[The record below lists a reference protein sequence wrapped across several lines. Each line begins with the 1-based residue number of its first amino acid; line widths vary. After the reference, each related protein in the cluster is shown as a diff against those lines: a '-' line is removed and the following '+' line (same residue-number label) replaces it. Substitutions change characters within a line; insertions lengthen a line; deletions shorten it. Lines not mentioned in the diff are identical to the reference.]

1 MTTNDKKT
9 RDISLILKDLLKVI
23 KVVSMYPEDNPLPQS
38 LRRSFAEKLESLV
51 DEHGELGIEVQQ
63 HSMVCGG
70 EVVFHNRS
78 KEENL
83 AGIFYDAGITQIL
96 FKPGLGVLDIY
107 RLLEVIKSYLNSPD
121 KSQDLAALIWE
132 AGITGFA
139 LRTLE
144 DVALSEYDTS
154 FNIQEYVAGEDQPR
168 ENEGLFGTEQSEGY
182 QSIFSSEEDSGK
194 WEFSEADESGDFVAG
209 PLGQALGIDRPA
221 NGDVSVGNGNMTV
234 DNGGAYQDGG
244 EQNDRGVQHIE
255 LDDLPFGQTAVETMA
270 GQGGSAPPNSQLIPD
285 SALILNDEFKLS
297 EEEEESIR
305 DIIAE
310 DAAFEPYASTVE
322 LLKEMLLQEIDLP
335 GFGESITICE
345 RIMGEFLRLGRL
357 SEASSILEHLKK
369 LETQIRKKK
378 PRWADRLKDAHIAA
392 GSRGRLDILSRSLN
406 TNANINPAELKRYL
420 DNFGW
425 EALAGI
431 TALVG
436 QLEQRNHRDAVLS
449 FLSDRSKDNLDLV
462 ARGIYDKSMDVVRNA
477 MAILANIGDDKSLS
491 YLSKLVTHQEAEIR
505 MQLVAH
511 LKDCANENV
520 FPVLQ
525 KIIKDPNPHIR
536 RAAVNSIVSRHG
548 QAAFDT
554 ITSVIND
561 EEFPALEH
569 DDQQSLLC
577 AFSVLGGEKA
587 VAYLMELILT
597 YNHFRNRTLAFLR
610 SAAFEALIVNKSE
623 KAEQA
628 LLKLTRSWRLDIKRQ
643 AISAVQRRREEKY
656 GEV

>member
-1 MTTNDKKT
+1 MTTSDKKT
-9 RDISLILKDLLKVI
+9 KDISLILKDLLKVI

-51 DEHGELGIEVQQ
+51 EEYGEIGVEVQQ
-63 HSMVCGG
+63 HSMIYAGD
-70 EVVFHNRS
+70 VVFHNRS

-107 RLLEVIKSYLNSPD
+107 RLLEVIKIYLNSPD
-121 KSQDLAALIWE
+121 KSQDLAAQIWE
-132 AGITGFA
+132 AGINGFA

-144 DVALSEYDTS
+144 DVALSEYDSS
-154 FNIQEYVAGEDQPR
+154 FDIQEYVAGEGQPR
-168 ENEGLFGTEQSEGY
+168 ENQGLFGTEQSEGY

-194 WEFSEADESGDFVAG
+194 WEASELEESGELVPG
-209 PLGQALGIDRPA
+209 QLGRSVGVHRPA
-221 NGDVSVGNGNMTV
+221 DGDMATGSGVAYQ
-234 DNGGAYQDGG
+234 NGGETD
-244 EQNDRGVQHIE
+244 DRSVQHIE
-255 LDDLPFGQTAVETMA
+255 LDDTPVGQTAVETIM
-270 GQGGSAPPNSQLIPD
+270 GQGESVSTKSQLIPD

-305 DIIAE
+305 EIIAQ
-310 DAAFEPYASTVE
+310 DAAFEPYASTVD

-357 SEASSILEHLKK
+357 SEASSLLEHLKK
-369 LETQIRKKK
+369 LETQIRKDK
-378 PRWADRLKDAHIAA
+378 PRWADRLKEAHIAA
-392 GSRGRLDILSRSLN
+392 GSRGRLDVLSRSLN

-431 TALVG
+431 TELVG
-436 QLEQRNHRDAVLS
+436 QLEHRSHRDAVLG
-449 FLSDRSKDNLDLV
+449 FLSERSKDNLDLV
-462 ARGIYDKSMDVVRNA
+462 ARGIYEKSVDVVRNA
-477 MAILANIGDDKSLS
+477 MAILANIGDDKALS
-491 YLSKLVTHQEAEIR
+491 YLSKLSTHADADIR

-511 LKDCANENV
+511 LKECANENV
-520 FPVLQ
+520 FPILQ
-525 KIIKDPNPHIR
+525 KIIKDPNPQIR

-561 EEFPALEH
+561 EEFPTLEQ
-569 DDQQSLLC
+569 DDQQSLLN
-577 AFSVLGGEKA
+577 AFSLLGGEKA
-587 VAYLMELILT
+587 VAYLTELIVT
-597 YNHFRNRTLAFLR
+597 YNHFRNRTLSFLR

-628 LLKLTRSWRLDIKRQ
+628 LLKLARSWRPDIKRQ
-643 AISAVQRRREEKY
+643 ATSAIQQRRETKY
-656 GEV
+656 GDV